1 MTLSALSFPLQKLN
15 TLKRLLMLEPSLNM
29 PIGLTKVAI
38 VLIKT
43 LSMMRS
49 IANWMNPFNS
59 QDLIVISPF
68 WLLNISL

>member
-1 MTLSALSFPLQKLN
+1 
-15 TLKRLLMLEPSLNM
+15 MLEPSLNM

>member
-1 MTLSALSFPLQKLN
+1 MKLSALSFPLHELN
-15 TLKRLLMLEPSLNM
+15 TFKRLLKLEPCLNM
-29 PIGLTKVAI
+29 PVGPTKVAV

-43 LSMMRS
+43 LSMTRS
-49 IANWMNPFNS
+49 MANWMNPFNS

>member
-1 MTLSALSFPLQKLN
+1 MKLSALSFPLQKLN
-15 TLKRLLMLEPSLNM
+15 TFKRLLTLEPCLNM
-29 PIGLTKVAI
+29 PIGLTKVAV

-49 IANWMNPFNS
+49 MANWMNPFNS

-68 WLLNISL
+68 WLLNISS

>member
-15 TLKRLLMLEPSLNM
+15 TLKRLLTLEPSLNM
-29 PIGLTKVAI
+29 QIGLTKVAI

>member
-1 MTLSALSFPLQKLN
+1 MTLYALSFPLQKLN
-15 TLKRLLMLEPSLNM
+15 TFKRLLMLEPSLNM
-29 PIGLTKVAI
+29 PIGLTKVAV

-49 IANWMNPFNS
+49 IANWMNLFNS